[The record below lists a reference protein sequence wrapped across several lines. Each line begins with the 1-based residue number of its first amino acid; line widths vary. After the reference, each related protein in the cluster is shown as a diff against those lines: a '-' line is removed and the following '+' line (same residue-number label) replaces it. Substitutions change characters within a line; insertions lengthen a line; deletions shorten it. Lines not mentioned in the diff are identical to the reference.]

1 MYPYFIFMIVYL
13 FYMNWFYLIRNDPGY
28 EAFNYVFI
36 GVLGYFCYYF
46 MSLEIKQ
53 LTKQSNG

>member
-1 MYPYFIFMIVYL
+1 
-13 FYMNWFYLIRNDPGY
+13 MNWFYLIRNDPGY

-46 MSLEIKQ
+46 LSLEIKQ